1 MAGLLVLLI
10 PVQIIAALVHTL
22 VHFLDNLHLLLPDP
36 AYVFDSFRLLSRHM
50 VLQSIPLPREYA
62 LMVLE
67 ILLELRFKGMLI
79 ILEADSEQFALQL
92 VIALVEQIFRGVV
105 RG

>member
-1 MAGLLVLLI
+1 
-10 PVQIIAALVHTL
+10 
-22 VHFLDNLHLLLPDP
+22 
-36 AYVFDSFRLLSRHM
+36 
-50 VLQSIPLPREYA
+50 
-62 LMVLE
+62 MVLE

-105 RG
+105 GG